1 MPAFPTPIF
10 YLAHTFHW
18 LQVIQQLPW
27 ESMIV
32 LESTPLTRI
41 PSLHMLRTLAL
52 KHGYEKRSVTAP
64 TIDLKMNSTSRAIQ
78 VNPKLAYYILNPG
91 QDLPGVQE
99 RMQPILERIWGKK
112 SGVIGTIPVVEDI
125 KQSLMARDVFL

>member
-1 MPAFPTPIF
+1 
-10 YLAHTFHW
+10 
-18 LQVIQQLPW
+18 
-27 ESMIV
+27 
-32 LESTPLTRI
+32 
-41 PSLHMLRTLAL
+41 
-52 KHGYEKRSVTAP
+52 
-64 TIDLKMNSTSRAIQ
+64 MNSTSRAIQ